1 MSEKKDI
8 NIEILNLSNRDLSN
22 ILIGRKGGKTTIK
35 IIDKLLIKPY
45 NANQLSNLLE
55 LDYKT
60 ILHHINIAHEH
71 KYVDK
76 EKTKNSNLYYPSN
89 KLINCLDEYYLIK
102 EFLLNE
108 K

>member
-8 NIEILNLSNRDLSN
+8 NIQILNLSNRDLSN

-35 IIDKLLIKPY
+35 IIDELLIKPY
-45 NANQLSNLLE
+45 NANQLSARLK

-60 ILHHINIAHEH
+60 IVHHMNIVCEH
-71 KYVDK
+71 NYVDK
-76 EKTKNSNLYYPSN
+76 EETKNSNIYYPSN

-102 EFLLNE
+102 EFLFNQ

>member
-1 MSEKKDI
+1 MSGKKDI
-8 NIEILNLSNRDLSN
+8 NIQILNLSNRDLSN
-22 ILIGRKGGKTTIK
+22 ILIGRKGGRTTIR

-60 ILHHINIAHEH
+60 IVHHINIAHEH
-71 KYVDK
+71 EYIDK
-76 EKTKNSNLYYPSN
+76 ETTKNSNIFYPSN

-102 EFLLNE
+102 EFLSKE